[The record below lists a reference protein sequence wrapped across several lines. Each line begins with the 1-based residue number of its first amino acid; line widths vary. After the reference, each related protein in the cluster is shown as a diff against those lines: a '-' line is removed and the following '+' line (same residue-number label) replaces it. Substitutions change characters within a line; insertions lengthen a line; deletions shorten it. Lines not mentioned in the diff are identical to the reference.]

1 MTAHTGSNSRAFK
14 RAMVI
19 SAAAHSILVLTIIL
33 NPSLP
38 KPARQDM
45 IHYISMSNFGLSG
58 GGGGVKAARQTE
70 LGATEVKKETLR
82 DLTTLQKLQPD
93 EPQSQLRYPVDKPKK
108 EPAKNPG
115 KKAVITKPD
124 PSAKTAPAKEA
135 ASGQGREA
143 AGGGGAGL
151 TIGLGG
157 TGEGEGGGFPGDLGL
172 SNFPYRY
179 YIDEIQS
186 KIQSNWFQSLVDP
199 GASGTFHVDVYFR
212 IFKDGSISKVEIKE
226 SSGLK
231 TLDQSAVRAVM
242 QSAKFA
248 PLPPGYD
255 EEYLGIYLRFEHSK

>member
-1 MTAHTGSNSRAFK
+1 MTAHMGMSGGAFK

-19 SAAAHSILVLTIIL
+19 SAAAHSVLLLVIVL

-38 KPARQDM
+38 KPARKDM
-45 IHYISMSNFGLSG
+45 IQYISMSHFGPSG
-58 GGGGVKAARQTE
+58 GGGAIKATPQTE
-70 LGATEVKKETLR
+70 LGTTEIKKETLR
-82 DLTTLQKLQPD
+82 DLTTLQKLQPN

-108 EPAKNPG
+108 EPAKIPD

-135 ASGQGREA
+135 SSGQGREGTGV
-143 AGGGGAGL
+143 GGTGL

-157 TGEGEGGGFPGDLGL
+157 SGEGEGGGFPGDLGL
-172 SNFPYRY
+172 SNFPYMY
-179 YIDEIQS
+179 YIMEIQS
-186 KIQSNWFQSLVDP
+186 KIQSNWFQALVDP
-199 GASGTFHVDVYFR
+199 GASGNFHVDVYFR

-226 SSGLK
+226 SSGLM

-242 QSAKFA
+242 QSAKFP